1 MQQQKFNYITC
12 YRKKGNNVVIYLKD
26 GSKFSCS
33 IINSIVRSAKYL
45 DFPEKSN
52 DYLFRLFKIEKNLLT
67 AKLPGAYYSG
77 DWPESKTEEEIFDLL
92 RALIKETKNRYCLA
106 TEL

>member
-33 IINSIVRSAKYL
+33 IRKGIVRARKYL
-45 DFPEKSN
+45 GFPGICN
-52 DYLFRLFKIEKNLLT
+52 DHLFRLFKIDKDLLT
-67 AKLPGAYYSG
+67 AKLSGTYYEG
-77 DWPESKTEEEIFDLL
+77 DWPESKTEEELFDLL
-92 RALIKETKNRYCLA
+92 RALIKETKIRYYLE